1 LIKINIML
9 TYYRYIFLTFE
20 PVPQVLAQDNTKS
33 IKLLLTLREFN
44 VIGVPRNK
52 YENSDH

>member
-1 LIKINIML
+1 ML